1 MDVGTVSTDVVGA
14 VVGFVI
20 VVIGVVL
27 VRELH
32 QRRRAELLVRLTAV
46 FAPAIA
52 QAKTDP
58 RGLVAWAEVARVA
71 RKLFP
76 EAFNRLDAASEG
88 RFPFSAELVEAVHA
102 KWTSE
107 WLAWER
113 QHDLEYKRRASA
125 EEAELGRVG
134 ETDAGTVRAQLAAI
148 EQEKLQTY
156 QERYEEYVRVG
167 KAIAALEEA
176 E

>member
-1 MDVGTVSTDVVGA
+1 MDIETVSTDVVRV

-27 VRELH
+27 VREFR
-32 QRRRAELLVRLTAV
+32 QRRREELLVRITAV

-58 RGLVAWAEVARVA
+58 RGLVAWAEVSRVA

-76 EAFNRLDAASEG
+76 EAFHRLDAASEG

-113 QHDLEYKRRASA
+113 QHDLEYKRRTSVA
-125 EEAELGRVG
+125 EAELGRVG
-134 ETDAGTVRAQLAAI
+134 ETDAATVRARLAAI

>member
-1 MDVGTVSTDVVGA
+1 MSAAVVVA
-14 VVGFVI
+14 VVGLLMTA
-20 VVIGVVL
+20 IGVVL
-27 VRELH
+27 VLELRE
-32 QRRRAELLVRLTAV
+32 RRREELRIRLIAV

-52 QAKTDP
+52 QARADP
-58 RGLVAWAEVARVA
+58 RGLVAWAEVARVT

-76 EAFNRLDAASEG
+76 EAFHRLDAASEG
-88 RFPFSAELVEAVHA
+88 RFPFSPGLVEAVHA

-113 QHDLEYKRRASA
+113 QHDLEYKQRASA
-125 EEAELGRVG
+125 AEAELGRAG
-134 ETDAGTVRAQLAAI
+134 ETDAPSVRARLAAI

-176 E
+176 K

>member
-1 MDVGTVSTDVVGA
+1 MSADVVGA
-14 VVGFVI
+14 VVGLVI
-20 VVIGVVL
+20 TVIGVVL
-27 VRELH
+27 VLELRE
-32 QRRRAELLVRLTAV
+32 RRREELRIRLIAV

-52 QAKTDP
+52 QARADP
-58 RGLVAWAEVARVA
+58 RGLVAWAEVARVS

-76 EAFNRLDAASEG
+76 EAFHRLDLASEG

-113 QHDLEYKRRASA
+113 QHDLDYKQRASA
-125 EEAELGRVG
+125 AEAELIRTG
-134 ETDAGTVRAQLAAI
+134 ETDAATVRARLAAI

-156 QERYEEYVRVG
+156 QERYEEYVRIG
-167 KAIAALEEA
+167 KAIGALEA
-176 E
+176 AG

>member
-1 MDVGTVSTDVVGA
+1 MNADVVGA
-14 VVGFVI
+14 VVGLVI

-27 VRELH
+27 VRDLRE
-32 QRRRAELLVRLTAV
+32 RRREELLVRLTTV

-52 QAKTDP
+52 QARTDP
-58 RGLVAWAEVARVA
+58 RGLVAWAELARVA

-76 EAFNRLDAASEG
+76 EAFHRLDAASEG
-88 RFPFSAELVEAVHA
+88 RFPFSPGLVEAVHA

-113 QHDLEYKRRASA
+113 QHDLEYKQRASA
-125 EEAELGRVG
+125 AEAELGRAG
-134 ETDAGTVRAQLAAI
+134 ETDVPSVRARLAAI